1 MLVLLFLCVFTGM
14 VPNGINSMGS
24 LQRGGNGVG
33 FSSRPYSPP
42 AHSKTSLS
50 SFSPGS
56 HLQHHRGES
65 LSHSDDADSPD
76 EAEPLAR
83 ENPRYARDVP
93 PAYRSLQAKGHMRN
107 SRDNV
112 NGPYDRR
119 PCYGYDGAY
128 DSVSGSA
135 GFREE
140 GPGFHH
146 WSAGPRPLPLFVFT
160 HWQTQA
166 SAKTSAQRAGTHD
179 ERSGHK
185 HGPQ

>member
-1 MLVLLFLCVFTGM
+1 MCVFTGM

-33 FSSRPYSPP
+33 YGSRPYSPP

-83 ENPRYARDVP
+83 ENPRYTRDVP

-146 WSAGPRPLPLFVFT
+146 WSAGPAPSPSLSSHTGKHKRRRKRPHSEREHT
-160 HWQTQA
+160 MKDQA
-166 SAKTSAQRAGTHD
+166 TNTDLSSNGEGQ
-179 ERSGHK
+179 
-185 HGPQ
+185 